1 MRRGSP
7 IVVVTLTLVFGG
19 ALTAVSPAAAA
30 AAGTGTGPVIGPVSG
45 MVQPGGPVSRST
57 TLHVAG
63 LASSA
68 GPTVISSA
76 NWAGYIASG
85 AAAGYTSVAS
95 SWTEPSGRCGQ
106 DGGGQG
112 DQYSAFWVG
121 LDGYSDSTVEQTG
134 SEVDCSGSTP
144 EYSAWYEMYPAAPVY
159 FTNPVEPGDEFSG
172 SVTYENSKFQITL
185 ADSTQGWSQ
194 TVSQSLAGA
203 ERSSA
208 EVVAEA
214 PCCTASGGVLP
225 LTDFGSASFTGAM
238 VNGAGL
244 CDASPEEIIMPDA
257 SVTPVSSCED
267 FGVSYGGGQTGGTL
281 SS

>member
-1 MRRGSP
+1 MRCSRP
-7 IVVVTLTLVFGG
+7 VLVAISALVLGG
-19 ALTAVSPAAAA
+19 ALTAVGPAAQ
-30 AAGTGTGPVIGPVSG
+30 AGIGSGLVVGPLSG
-45 MVQPGGPVSRST
+45 MVQPGGPVSRTT
-57 TLHVAG
+57 TLHAG

-68 GPTVISSA
+68 DPAVISSA

-85 AAAGYTSVAS
+85 AADGYTSVSS
-95 SWTEPSGRCGQ
+95 SWTEPSGQC
-106 DGGGQG
+106 GQG

-172 SVTYENSKFQITL
+172 SVTYENNKFQIAL

-194 TVSQSLAGA
+194 TVSQSLAAA
-203 ERSSA
+203 ELSSA

-214 PCCTASGGVLP
+214 PCCTASAGVLP
-225 LTDFGSASFTGAM
+225 LTDFGSASFTSAM

-267 FGVSYGGGQTGGTL
+267 FGVSYGGGQTGGTR

>member
-1 MRRGSP
+1 MRCSRP
-7 IVVVTLTLVFGG
+7 VLVAISALVLGG
-19 ALTAVSPAAAA
+19 ALTAVGPAAQ
-30 AAGTGTGPVIGPVSG
+30 AGIGSGLVVGPLSG
-45 MVQPGGPVSRST
+45 MVQPGGPVSRTT
-57 TLHVAG
+57 TLHAG

-68 GPTVISSA
+68 DPAVISSA

-85 AAAGYTSVAS
+85 AADSYTSVSS
-95 SWTEPSGRCGQ
+95 SWTEPSGQCGQ
-106 DGGGQG
+106 A

-172 SVTYENSKFQITL
+172 SVTYENNKFQIAL

-194 TVSQSLAGA
+194 TVSQSLAAA

-225 LTDFGSASFTGAM
+225 LTDFGSASFTSAM
-238 VNGAGL
+238 VNGAEL

>member
-1 MRRGSP
+1 MRRSR
-7 IVVVTLTLVFGG
+7 LVLVAISALVLGG
-19 ALTAVSPAAAA
+19 ALTAVSPAAQ
-30 AAGTGTGPVIGPVSG
+30 AGIGSGSVIGPVSG
-45 MVQPGGPVSRST
+45 MVQPGGPVSRTT
-57 TLHVAG
+57 TLHAG
-63 LASSA
+63 LTSSA
-68 GPTVISSA
+68 DPTVISSA

-85 AAAGYTSVAS
+85 AAGGYTGVSS
-95 SWTEPSGRCGQ
+95 SWTEPSGQCDQ
-106 DGGGQG
+106 GGQG

-121 LDGYSDSTVEQTG
+121 LDGYSDSTVEQAG

-144 EYSAWYEMYPAAPVY
+144 EYSVWYEMYPAAPVY

-225 LTDFGSASFTGAM
+225 LTDFGTASFTSAM
-238 VNGAGL
+238 VNRAEL

>member
-1 MRRGSP
+1 MRRSR
-7 IVVVTLTLVFGG
+7 LVLLAIYALVLGG
-19 ALTAVSPAAAA
+19 ALTAVGPAAGAA
-30 AAGTGTGPVIGPVSG
+30 TGTGPVIGPLSG
-45 MVQPGGPVSRST
+45 MVQPGGPVSRTT
-57 TLHVAG
+57 TLHAG

-68 GPTVISSA
+68 DPTVISSA

-85 AAAGYTSVAS
+85 AAGGYTSVSS
-95 SWTEPSGRCGQ
+95 SWTEPSGQCGQ

-172 SVTYENSKFQITL
+172 SVIYDNNKFQITL
-185 ADSTQGWSQ
+185 TDSTQGWSQ
-194 TVSQSLAGA
+194 TVSQSLAAA

-225 LTDFGSASFTGAM
+225 LTDFGSASFTSAM

-267 FGVSYGGGQTGGTL
+267 FGVSYGGGQTGGIL

>member
-19 ALTAVSPAAAA
+19 ALTAVSPAANAA
-30 AAGTGTGPVIGPVSG
+30 TRSGPVTGSLSG
-45 MVQPGGPVSRST
+45 MVQPGGPVSRAT
-57 TLHVAG
+57 TLRAG

-68 GPTVISSA
+68 DPTVISSA

-85 AAAGYTSVAS
+85 AAGGYTSVSS
-95 SWTEPSGRCGQ
+95 SWTEPSGQC
-106 DGGGQG
+106 GQG

-144 EYSAWYEMYPAAPVY
+144 EYSAWYELYPAAPVY
-159 FTNPVEPGDEFSG
+159 FTNPVKPGDEFSA
-172 SVTYENSKFQITL
+172 SVSYENSKFQITL
-185 ADSTQGWSQ
+185 ADSTQGWTQ
-194 TVSQSLAGA
+194 TASQSLAAA
-203 ERSSA
+203 ELSSA

-225 LTDFGSASFTGAM
+225 LTDFGSASFTDAM
-238 VNGAGL
+238 VNGAEL

-257 SVTPVSSCED
+257 SVTPISSCED

>member
-1 MRRGSP
+1 MRRSR
-7 IVVVTLTLVFGG
+7 LVLLAIYALVLGG
-19 ALTAVSPAAAA
+19 ALTAVGPAAGAA
-30 AAGTGTGPVIGPVSG
+30 TGTGPVIGPLSG
-45 MVQPGGPVSRST
+45 MVQPGGPVSRTT
-57 TLHVAG
+57 TLRAG

-68 GPTVISSA
+68 DPTVISSA

-85 AAAGYTSVAS
+85 AAGGYTSVSS
-95 SWTEPSGRCGQ
+95 SWTEPSGGQCGQ

-172 SVTYENSKFQITL
+172 SVTYENSKFRITL

-194 TVSQSLAGA
+194 TVSQSLAAA

-225 LTDFGSASFTGAM
+225 LTDFGSASFTSAM
-238 VNGAGL
+238 VNGAEL

>member
-1 MRRGSP
+1 MRRSR
-7 IVVVTLTLVFGG
+7 LVLLAIYALVLGG
-19 ALTAVSPAAAA
+19 ALTAVGPAAGAA
-30 AAGTGTGPVIGPVSG
+30 TGTGPVIGPLSG
-45 MVQPGGPVSRST
+45 MVQPGGPVSRT
-57 TLHVAG
+57 ATLHAG

-68 GPTVISSA
+68 DPTVISSA

-85 AAAGYTSVAS
+85 AAGGYTSVSS
-95 SWTEPSGRCGQ
+95 SWTEPSGQC
-106 DGGGQG
+106 GQG

-144 EYSAWYEMYPAAPVY
+144 EYSARYEMYPAAPVY
-159 FTNPVEPGDEFSG
+159 VTNPVEPGDEFSG

-194 TVSQSLAGA
+194 TVSQSLPTA

-225 LTDFGSASFTGAM
+225 LTDFGTARFTSAM

>member
-19 ALTAVSPAAAA
+19 ALTAVSPAANAA
-30 AAGTGTGPVIGPVSG
+30 TRSGPVTGPLSG

-57 TLHVAG
+57 TLRAG

-68 GPTVISSA
+68 DPTVISSA
-76 NWAGYIASG
+76 NWAGYMASG
-85 AAAGYTSVAS
+85 AAGGYTSVAS

-144 EYSAWYEMYPAAPVY
+144 EYSAWYEMYPGAPVY
-159 FTNPVEPGDEFSG
+159 FTNPVKPGDEFSG

-194 TVSQSLAGA
+194 TVSQPLAAA
-203 ERSSA
+203 ELSSA

-244 CDASPEEIIMPDA
+244 CDASPEEITMPDA

-267 FGVSYGGGQTGGTL
+267 FVVSYVGGQTGGTR

>member
-1 MRRGSP
+1 
-7 IVVVTLTLVFGG
+7 
-19 ALTAVSPAAAA
+19 
-30 AAGTGTGPVIGPVSG
+30 
-45 MVQPGGPVSRST
+45 
-57 TLHVAG
+57 
-63 LASSA
+63 
-68 GPTVISSA
+68 
-76 NWAGYIASG
+76 
-85 AAAGYTSVAS
+85 
-95 SWTEPSGRCGQ
+95 
-106 DGGGQG
+106 
-112 DQYSAFWVG
+112 
-121 LDGYSDSTVEQTG
+121 
-134 SEVDCSGSTP
+134 
-144 EYSAWYEMYPAAPVY
+144 MYPAAPVY
-159 FTNPVEPGDEFSG
+159 FTNPVKPGDEFSG
-172 SVTYENSKFQITL
+172 SVTYGNNKFRITL

-194 TVSQSLAGA
+194 TVSQSLAAA

-225 LTDFGSASFTGAM
+225 LTDFGSASFTSAM